1 MDTIKLPIGVS
12 DFRELRKGE
21 FYYIDKS
28 QFIPELINSSSLV
41 TLIPRPRRFGKTLNM
56 TMLQSWFEK
65 LPEGGTHTH
74 LLDGLKADITPGEHH
89 ALRGKIPVVF
99 LSFKDVKETTAA
111 EVIRK
116 ITEVVQAETIR
127 LSPWWEDAPIEIQF
141 RRKLDSLRDGV
152 PTSAELSMSL
162 QTITHVLAKVSGHP
176 PLVLID
182 EYDTPITSGVEHGFF
197 TEVVNFFRN
206 FLSAGLK
213 DNSFIWKG
221 VLTGILQVSKEN
233 LFSGLNNIVVL
244 PLVETDL
251 DSCFGLL
258 EDEVQKLL
266 SDFGLIDK
274 IDEVREWYNGYLF
287 GANQIYNPWSLI
299 SYVSRPH
306 TGFQPFWVNTA
317 STLLMGKA
325 IAGSNGILRDEI
337 EVLIQQGSVQTSID
351 QHVQYHEEG
360 IRPDDIWSFFLFTG
374 YLTPAIPTHLDESG
388 QHVAQLK
395 IPNKEVLV
403 AYQKLVTDWTK
414 EKLGSSEAV
423 TDMLTG
429 LITGDE
435 ELFVPEF
442 NKLIETVLSTHDVT
456 RRTSESFY
464 HAFVT
469 GMLVQLNATHLIR
482 SNRESGR
489 GRYDVMVEPRD
500 KSRYPGVIIEFKVVP
515 AKGSL
520 EETLESAHQQ
530 IVEKRYAADLRQ
542 AGCREVI
549 QWGIVFRG
557 KESLISVREG

>member
-12 DFRELRKGE
+12 DFRELRKGGY
-21 FYYIDKS
+21 YYIDKS

-56 TMLQSWFEK
+56 TMLQSWFER
-65 LPEGGTHTH
+65 LPGGGTHTH
-74 LLDGLKADITPGEHH
+74 LLDGLKADLTLGEHH
-89 ALRGKIPVVF
+89 TLRGKIPVVF
-99 LSFKDVKETTAA
+99 LSFKDVKELSWELVFKKISAIVKR
-111 EVIRK
+111 EV
-116 ITEVVQAETIR
+116 AR
-127 LSPWWEDAPIEIQF
+127 LSPWWNGGDLRVGLLPDLE
-141 RRKLDSLRDGV
+141 KLVADNPSQTLV
-152 PTSAELSMSL
+152 ENALVHLTEALSSA
-162 QTITHVLAKVSGHP
+162 SGHP

-182 EYDTPITSGVEHGFF
+182 EYDTPISSGVEHGFF

-221 VLTGILQVSKEN
+221 VLSGILRVSKEN

-258 EDEVQKLL
+258 EDEVEKLL
-266 SDFGLIDK
+266 SDFGLLDK
-274 IDEVREWYNGYLF
+274 INEVREWYNGYLF
-287 GANQIYNPWSLI
+287 GAKQIYNPWSLI

-306 TGFQPFWVNTA
+306 TGCQPFWVNTA

-325 IAGSNGILRDEI
+325 IAGGNGILREEL
-337 EVLIQQGSVQTSID
+337 EVLIQHGSVKKSID

-360 IRPDDIWSFFLFTG
+360 IRPDDIWSFLLFTG

-395 IPNKEVLV
+395 IPNREVLV

-530 IVEKRYAADLRQ
+530 IIEKRYAAELRQ